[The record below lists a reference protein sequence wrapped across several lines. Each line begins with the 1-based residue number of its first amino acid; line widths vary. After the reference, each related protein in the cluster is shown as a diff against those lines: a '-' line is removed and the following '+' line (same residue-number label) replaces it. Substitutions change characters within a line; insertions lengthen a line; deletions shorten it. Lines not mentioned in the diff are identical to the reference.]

1 MHTVTKQ
8 HPKVNKGQGNQSVR
22 TVLLCVTI
30 TGVHLWHSCSQNV
43 TKLKQIFKN
52 NILNRYRVDEV
63 EYYALV
69 EDQQGVFTDPWCLC
83 LLSSQGCFLLPCFQC
98 FLAFE

>member
-1 MHTVTKQ
+1 MS
-8 HPKVNKGQGNQSVR
+8 QSG
-22 TVLLCVTI
+22 LYCVTI
-30 TGVHLWHSCSQNV
+30 SGVHLWHSCSQNV

-52 NILNRYRVDEV
+52 NILNRYRMDEV

-69 EDQQGVFTDPWCLC
+69 EDQQGVFT
-83 LLSSQGCFLLPCFQC
+83 CFLRAVFACLVFNV